1 MQKVIQGNLDAK
13 NLKFALIVSRY
24 NELISD
30 RLLEGALDCLER
42 HGAEEKNI
50 SVYKVPGSFEIPL
63 FAKKIAEAK
72 NPDAVICIG
81 ALIRGETPHFDY
93 LSAEVAKGIATVGME
108 SGIPVI
114 FGVLTSDT
122 LEQALERA
130 GAKAGNKGWTAA
142 LSGIEMANLYRVSRK
157 A

>member
-1 MQKVIQGNLDAK
+1 MPKVIQGNLDAK